1 MHFRYIDIEARH
13 LFFYFFESRRDPD
26 RDDVLLW
33 TNGGPGGSSS
43 TGLFMELGPC
53 RVTSPTNISFN
64 PYSWNEYSNIF
75 FIDQPIGVGFSY
87 ADHGETVST
96 TEEAA
101 KDVAAFVAIFF
112 EHFNKFKGRGFHLTG
127 ESYGGRYL
135 PLFGSAIHDQN
146 TKLSG
151 ADLTPINLKSVM
163 IGNGCT
169 DWLSMHKGHYEVQC
183 TSVTTTP
190 VQNIATCIDMRLR
203 LPRCEKWYKEACID
217 QKDSIS
223 CSAASAFCAE
233 SITTP
238 YTEIGLN
245 PYDLTKK
252 CDGSQLCYKIMDDI
266 EKYLNQ
272 TSVRELIGADPAV
285 KNYTGHSK
293 LVNHA
298 FWSALDPQFPTQYYI
313 AALLER
319 SVRVLLYVGANDFV
333 CNWRGNEE
341 MSLALEWTG
350 QAAFSSQ
357 PLREWHVDGHVAGL
371 TRSAG
376 NFAFATINGA
386 GHMVPYDMPVE
397 SLELLR
403 KWLSGEEF

>member
-1 MHFRYIDIEARH
+1 
-13 LFFYFFESRRDPD
+13 
-26 RDDVLLW
+26 
-33 TNGGPGGSSS
+33 
-43 TGLFMELGPC
+43 MELGPC
-53 RVTSPTNISFN
+53 RVTSPTNTSFN

-87 ADHGETVST
+87 ADYGETVST

-112 EHFNKFKGRGFHLTG
+112 EHFSKFKGRGFHLSG

-135 PLFGSAIHDQN
+135 PLFGSAIYDQN
-146 TKLSG
+146 TKL
-151 ADLTPINLKSVM
+151 ADAGLTPINLKSIM

-183 TSVTTTP
+183 TSVTTAP
-190 VQNIATCIDMRLR
+190 VLPIGTCVNMKLR
-203 LPRCEKWYKEACID
+203 LPRCEKWYQEACID
-217 QKDSIS
+217 QKDGINCYTASTF
-223 CSAASAFCAE
+223 CSE
-233 SITTP
+233 TTMAP
-238 YTEIGLN
+238 YFKTGLN

-252 CDGSQLCYKIMDDI
+252 CVGNDLCYEIIGDI

-272 TSVRELIGADPAV
+272 PSVRELIGADPAV
-285 KNYTGHSK
+285 KNFTTHSEE
-293 LVNHA
+293 VGRG
-298 FWSALDPQFPTQYYI
+298 FWDANDAWSPTQYYI

-319 SVRVLLYVGANDFV
+319 GVRVLLYVGTNDFV

-350 QAAFSSQ
+350 QEAFKSQ
-357 PLREWHVDGHVAGL
+357 PLRQWHVDDHVAGV

-376 NFAFATINGA
+376 NFAFATIDGA
-386 GHMVPYDMPVE
+386 GHMAPYDMPVE

-403 KWLSGEEF
+403 RWLNEEEF